1 MTDANLVNLERTI
14 TKQDWISIIKWI
26 NVRWNTGWTDQDIKS
41 LYEDYKVFPADII
54 WYALELYIKT
64 TTNFLIHQSSY
75 LCVMNRG

>member
-41 LYEDYKVFPADII
+41 LYEDYKVFPTD
-54 WYALELYIKT
+54 L
-64 TTNFLIHQSSY
+64 FG
-75 LCVMNRG
+75 MR